1 MMRLRLLLSCLAVL
15 MVMGIHAQDQKKT
28 IVPTMFQKNSTA
40 MVHMKDGRT
49 IKTPNANIFL
59 KDASLL
65 YYQGT
70 KAKQARMDLI
80 SRVDIEEKVFIN
92 IENRLAYF
100 VDSIKGN
107 SLYCIETIDLDAFD
121 RNLRNNVNYTHIDF
135 NTDHLDSFT
144 NDMNTEEDYVYP
156 VVSEYYFML
165 DGKIVKA
172 HDRELYRVLKKER
185 YRLMKTAMSDP
196 NFSWTSKESLMK
208 MLDLISLSR

>member
-1 MMRLRLLLSCLAVL
+1 MMRLRLLLTWMAVL
-15 MVMGIHAQDQKKT
+15 MVMGLHAQDQKKT

-40 MVHMKDGRT
+40 MVYMKDGRT

-121 RNLRNNVNYTHIDF
+121 RNLRNNVNYTFIDL
-135 NTDHLDSFT
+135 NSDHLDSFT
-144 NDMNTEEDYVYP
+144 NDMNTEEDFVYP

-185 YRLMKTAMSDP
+185 YRLMKTAISDP